1 MIFLKGGTR
10 VQCEESLPPI
20 ILAKHTSGL
29 QKNCTVVSSFH
40 FLRQI
45 GRVKIC
51 LPDKKVFL
59 HSCPAYTFVLSNAK
73 ISIIGFVGLVW
84 YGQYVLSDIRKF
96 PLTLLM
102 EVSKL

>member
-1 MIFLKGGTR
+1 MLKVCKKKFGHEGDQWLEEGLMIFLIGGTR

-29 QKNCTVVSSFH
+29 QKNGTVVSSFH

-59 HSCPAYTFVLSNAK
+59 HSCPAYTFILNL
-73 ISIIGFVGLVW
+73 F
-84 YGQYVLSDIRKF
+84 YRMQR
-96 PLTLLM
+96 
-102 EVSKL
+102 